1 MRPEPVEELGSCG
14 YGRSRFV
21 GVRRQ
26 NAETRG
32 VRETAPLFCVMPGL
46 GLGEEGSGCSVRE
59 RNRMCEV

>member
-1 MRPEPVEELGSCG
+1 MRPEPVEEPGSCG

-32 VRETAPLFCVMPGL
+32 VRETAPLFCVML
-46 GLGEEGSGCSVRE
+46 GVGARRERVQCPGEEPDV
-59 RNRMCEV
+59 